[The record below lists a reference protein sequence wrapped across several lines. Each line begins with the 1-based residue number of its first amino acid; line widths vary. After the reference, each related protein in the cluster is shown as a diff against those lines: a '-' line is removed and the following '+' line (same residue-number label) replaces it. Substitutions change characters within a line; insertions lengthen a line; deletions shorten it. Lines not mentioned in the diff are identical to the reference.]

1 MQFSIDTAPA
11 LLNAWATV
19 FRSNSMNRQLFV
31 MWLIAATPA
40 LLFAQEAQLVNCRTL
55 EAAGNFVGPDEVI
68 DGNMVCQK
76 LKPGSIAPAPAKI
89 EAAKPQPDVMVSPEQ
104 AISVAEAARLNKQR
118 LAAKQNAAS
127 ATAARPAPAVS
138 TPVPVVELTT
148 PVSKPATPEVVRE
161 SAPAAVPALAVAVS
175 APPAAGPAPAAPLVT
190 TAPAQRAAVQSV
202 AAASAADAPP
212 MRIKRDAPVAAG
224 TPSEPPERDYGFSD
238 ANAVATPVAAA
249 ARAESASRATV
260 PAAARTQV
268 QMGGFDRPKDATSDA
283 TSATQNAN
291 TIGLREGQRP
301 ECTKNITLGSLKEEK
316 LDLGKGGWAQAWIAK
331 NQKAIPNVC
340 FSETPMRGARNYLIV
355 FYFMPSGGNL
365 TSAMAMPDS
374 APAGAFTAKN
384 GAMWSYTGG
393 VTQEVSQGQVWYA
406 TAYAEDGAAIAEEWP
421 EQAKRGDNER
431 VAEELLNGIVED
443 LRKQ

>member
-1 MQFSIDTAPA
+1 
-11 LLNAWATV
+11 
-19 FRSNSMNRQLFV
+19 MNRQLFV

-40 LLFAQEAQLVNCRTL
+40 LLFAQEAKLVNCRTL

-76 LKPGSIAPAPAKI
+76 LKPGTIAPAPEKI

-104 AISVAEAARLNKQR
+104 PISVAEAARLNKQR

-127 ATAARPAPAVS
+127 APAALPTPAVS
-138 TPVPVVELTT
+138 TPVPVAEPTA
-148 PVSKPATPEVVRE
+148 PVSKPATPEAVRKP
-161 SAPAAVPALAVAVS
+161 APAAVPALAVAVS
-175 APPAAGPAPAAPLVT
+175 APPAVGPAPAAPLAT
-190 TAPAQRAAVQSV
+190 PAPAQPAAVQSLAATS
-202 AAASAADAPP
+202 AAAEAPP

-260 PAAARTQV
+260 PSAARTQV

-283 TSATQNAN
+283 TSPTQNTN
-291 TIGLREGQRP
+291 TAGLREGQRP
-301 ECTKNITLGSLKEEK
+301 ECTKNITLGSLKGEK

-340 FSETPMRGARNYLIV
+340 FSETPMRGAKNYLIV
-355 FYFMPSGGNL
+355 FYFMPSGGN
-365 TSAMAMPDS
+365 SNAAMAMPDS
-374 APAGAFTAKN
+374 ASAGTFTAKN
-384 GAMWSYTGG
+384 GAMWSYRGG

-406 TAYAEDGAAIAEEWP
+406 TAYSEDGAAIAEEWP
-421 EQAKRGDNER
+421 EQTKRGDNER
-431 VAEELLNGIVED
+431 VAEQLLSGIVED

>member
-11 LLNAWATV
+11 LLNAWATA

-40 LLFAQEAQLVNCRTL
+40 LLFAQEAKLVNCRTL

-76 LKPGSIAPAPAKI
+76 RKQGTIASAPAKI
-89 EAAKPQPDVMVSPEQ
+89 EEAKPQPDVMVSPEQ
-104 AISVAEAARLNKQR
+104 PISVAEAARLNKQR

-127 ATAARPAPAVS
+127 APAALPAPVAGTRVPVAEPS
-138 TPVPVVELTT
+138 TPM
-148 PVSKPATPEVVRE
+148 SKPGTPEAVRE
-161 SAPAAVPALAVAVS
+161 PAAVAVPALGTAVS
-175 APPAAGPAPAAPLVT
+175 APPRAGPTPAAPPVT
-190 TAPAQRAAVQSV
+190 PPPAQPAGVASV
-202 AAASAADAPP
+202 PAASAAARPP
-212 MRIKRDAPVAAG
+212 MPVKRDAPVAAG

-238 ANAVATPVAAA
+238 ANAVGTPVAAA

-268 QMGGFDRPKDATSDA
+268 EMGGFDRPKDTTSEATSP
-283 TSATQNAN
+283 TEN
-291 TIGLREGQRP
+291 TNTAGFGEGQRAG
-301 ECTKNITLGSLKEEK
+301 CTKNITLGSLKEEK
-316 LDLGKGGWAQAWIAK
+316 LDLVKGGWAQAWIAK

-340 FSETPMRGARNYLIV
+340 FSETPMRGAKNYLIV
-355 FYFMPSGGNL
+355 FYFMPSGAN
-365 TSAMAMPDS
+365 SNAAMAMPDS
-374 APAGAFTAKN
+374 ASTGAFTAKN

-406 TAYAEDGAAIAEEWP
+406 TAYSEDGRAVAEEWP

-431 VAEELLNGIVED
+431 VAEELLSRTIED